1 MHRITRVLCTI
12 SRCREGVPRE
22 IFLSPNLPP
31 TTTPGEKLL
40 VSPPATASAT
50 GGSGGKFDGS
60 RQGDNNTCV
69 VWPTLESAKSA
80 PTQNAASEARSGEGG
95 EIEIPTH
102 AVRML

>member
-1 MHRITRVLCTI
+1 MSSKDVTKVHKKPKIHKEDGSSSSGSGEV
-12 SRCREGVPRE
+12 GV
-22 IFLSPNLPP
+22 
-31 TTTPGEKLL
+31 
-40 VSPPATASAT
+40 T